1 MKAKDAILYFTDP
14 ETGKH
19 CQMKFE
25 KMSIHDTTHEKN
37 EMGKF
42 STVKLVPIVENE
54 VAVTFD
60 NIKVSKVPEV
70 KHVVHS
76 NNVCTVIWDDG
87 VKTQSACHPEDT
99 YNKDVGLL
107 VAYLK
112 RFMPTEDIINLV
124 EKWSHQ
130 QKKQE
135 EVQARKKAEKARKQY
150 REELDAAREEHEK
163 YLEEI
168 LKLNILNLDSADVH
182 WGSIDNIDEDS
193 SAYTVKTNTNVEK
206 LCDAGD
212 KKSEWQK
219 ASLIGFPI
227 KYRIL

>member
-1 MKAKDAILYFTDP
+1 MKAKDAILYFTNP
-14 ETGKH
+14 ETGKR

-42 STVKLVPIVENE
+42 SGEKLVPIVEKE

-87 VKTQSACHPEDT
+87 VKTQAVCHPEDT

-112 RFMPTEDIINLV
+112 RFMPTEDVINLV

-135 EVQARKKAEKARKQY
+135 DVQARKKSEKARKQFH
-150 REELDAAREEHEK
+150 EEMDALKKELGEIGLGGGPSIHDIDPVTAFWGMNWIDEVAEAVGKE
-163 YLEEI
+163 LEEI
-168 LKLNILNLDSADVH
+168 K
-182 WGSIDNIDEDS
+182 
-193 SAYTVKTNTNVEK
+193 
-206 LCDAGD
+206 
-212 KKSEWQK
+212 KKSENAEWECGT
-219 ASLIGFPI
+219 LLGFPI
-227 KYRIL
+227 KYKKL

>member
-1 MKAKDAILYFTDP
+1 MKAKDAVLYFTDP
-14 ETGKH
+14 ETGKR
-19 CQMKFE
+19 CQMKFDG
-25 KMSIHDTTHEKN
+25 MVFDTDYKPVAAMFGNTKIDFDYKKELVVRFK
-37 EMGKF
+37 ECKF
-42 STVKLVPIVENE
+42 
-54 VAVTFD
+54 
-60 NIKVSKVPEV
+60 SKVPEV

-87 VKTQSACHPEDT
+87 VKTQAVCHPEDT

-112 RFMPTEDIINLV
+112 RFMPTEDVINLV

-150 REELDAAREEHEK
+150 REELDAAREEYEK
-163 YLEEI
+163 HLEGI
-168 LKLNILNLDSADVH
+168 LKLNILDLDSADVH

-193 SAYTVKTNTNVEK
+193 SAYTVKTKTNVEK
-206 LCDAGD
+206 LCNEGSGE
-212 KKSEWQK
+212 SEWRK
-219 ASLIGFPI
+219 ASLVGFPI

>member
-14 ETGKH
+14 ETGKR
-19 CQMKFE
+19 CRMKFE
-25 KMSIHDTTHEKN
+25 KLVLQHTEDDTKEKTWHIHENGRLHFGPVQEELMLRFKN
-37 EMGKF
+37 AEF
-42 STVKLVPIVENE
+42 SKI
-54 VAVTFD
+54 
-60 NIKVSKVPEV
+60 PEV

-87 VKTQSACHPEDT
+87 VKTQAVCHPEDT

-135 EVQARKKAEKARKQY
+135 DVQARKKSEKARKQFH
-150 REELDAAREEHEK
+150 EEMDAFK
-163 YLEEI
+163 KEI
-168 LKLNILNLDSADVH
+168 GKIGLGGGPSIHDIDPVTAV
-182 WGSIDNIDEDS
+182 WGMNWIDEV
-193 SAYTVKTNTNVEK
+193 AETVEK
-206 LCDAGD
+206 ELNEI
-212 KKSEWQK
+212 KKKAENAEWEYGT
-219 ASLIGFPI
+219 LLGLPI
-227 KYRIL
+227 KYKKL